1 MELTEHELDHVFIGI
16 SDELPVINTHEIMEW
31 LAVSYNDLENELDK
45 NPSHF
50 TAWFRQVHQRFDFCI
65 INMYYEKIFQKHQT
79 S

>member
-16 SDELPVINTHEIMEW
+16 SDELSVINTHEIMEW